1 MELLTKLAARR
12 HFVHTRILQ
21 QKVTMCPLARPRS
34 SNRSVTDLDT
44 WGLL

>member
-34 SNRSVTDLDT
+34 SNRSVMDLDT